1 MSKKLLL
8 PVLWVAWLWNFSYRM
23 MFTTIMPSLQMS
35 MQLSNQDVG
44 LLVGALSFGYG
55 VISYPSS
62 LASGKLDERW
72 IICGGIALTTV
83 SMLLFSIST
92 SFSVLL
98 ILSFTAGAGLS
109 TYLPQGVSL
118 LSREYSA
125 HHVGSV
131 LGVHETAAP
140 VGQTLGPLFVWSA
153 IGVLGWSGCLQAW
166 VIYSVVVCVLV
177 LLLVPKSKSIARSA
191 PQPTAKG
198 HVSSVF
204 FMMVIV
210 QSAVW
215 TCNLGLLSMV
225 PVYLTETFLLG
236 VSYVAFI
243 LGVSRM
249 AGAVGQLAGG
259 YFSDKLGRVRILFLT
274 TAMVFV
280 ATLWI
285 TLLPFD
291 GVYVAGLFFHGIVSS
306 AFFPVYFAMVSDMT
320 DYSNRAK
327 MIGLTNSVAGFVGG
341 TVAPTVIG
349 YLSDRF
355 SFQTA
360 FLFPIAMGIV
370 GCIAALYVWETGNS
384 TRKIWAS

>member
-8 PVLWVAWLWNFSYRM
+8 LVLWVAWLWNFSYRM

-166 VIYSVVVCVLV
+166 AIYSVVVCVLV

-191 PQPTAKG
+191 PKPTAKG

-225 PVYLTETFLLG
+225 PVYLTKTFLLG

-327 MIGLTNSVAGFVGG
+327 MIGLTNSVAAFVGG
-341 TVAPTVIG
+341 TVAPAVIG

-370 GCIAALYVWETGNS
+370 GCIGALYVWKMRDS
-384 TRKIWAS
+384 TRKMWAS